1 MDSKEGT
8 SKGKLVR
15 GLSQLVTKG
24 QEMHFIGKN
33 QIDGIWATKEIDCHM
48 ARLLHYDQEYYITDL
63 AC

>member
-1 MDSKEGT
+1 MDSKECT

-48 ARLLHYDQEYYITDL
+48 ARLLHYDQE
-63 AC
+63 